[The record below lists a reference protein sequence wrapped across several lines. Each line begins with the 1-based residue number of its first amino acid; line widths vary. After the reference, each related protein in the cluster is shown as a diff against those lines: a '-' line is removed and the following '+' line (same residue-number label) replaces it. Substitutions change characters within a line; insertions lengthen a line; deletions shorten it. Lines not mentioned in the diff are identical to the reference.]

1 MNEGILINIPL
12 KKNRHTLLTPKG
24 GKLNEAKYV
33 NNDLLIILPVD
44 FEKMH
49 NVKTAS

>member
-24 GKLNEAKYV
+24 KLNEAKYV

-44 FEKMH
+44 FEKKCNM
-49 NVKTAS
+49 KTAS